1 MGAFELNPIGSGRAS
16 ANGLESL
23 NPRRLREECIIAM
36 KVYDSCR
43 QQDCLTPAQL
53 GPARSAEHACICD
66 VHIHEGDIID
76 PPDNAASVTIDFL
89 KIRKIIIVDKKPNP
103 FKNGFWDVDLKF
115 VFEYRLTFR
124 EVDGTVIGCIRANS
138 IYNKKVTLF
147 GSIGSDL
154 AFSTDLF
161 RHMGDNT
168 MDAEPFIWAE
178 GKAIALTAEL
188 HHKHHHHHH
197 HRPIPDV
204 GPGYP
209 GYPIPDVGPEYP
221 GYPIPDG
228 GCELDRRNPNE
239 VLVTIG
245 LFSILKLFR
254 VVNLSVES
262 KGFCV
267 PEECDE
273 ISPLNPCEFFD
284 KLDFPLDIFAP
295 PQKPEFVAGI
305 SGNIP
310 RDISGGPSC
319 GCKL

>member
-1 MGAFELNPIGSGRAS
+1 MGAFELNSSTLNRRDDIHCVEG
-16 ANGLESL
+16 L
-23 NPRRLREECIIAM
+23 NPRRLREECIIAL

-43 QQDCLTPAQL
+43 QQDCLTPAQI
-53 GPARSAEHACICD
+53 GPARAAEHVCIGD
-66 VHIHEGDIID
+66 DHIHEGDIID

-103 FKNGFWDVDLKF
+103 FKNGFWDIDLKY

-124 EVDGTVIGCIRANS
+124 EADGTVIGCLRANS
-138 IYNKKVTLF
+138 IFNKRITLF

-161 RHMGDNT
+161 KHLGDST
-168 MDAEPFIWAE
+168 MDSEPFIMAE
-178 GKAIALTAEL
+178 AKAVSLSAEL
-188 HHKHHHHHH
+188 HHKRHHHKFPPFVDDSCCTNH
-197 HRPIPDV
+197 V
-204 GPGYP
+204 
-209 GYPIPDVGPEYP
+209 
-221 GYPIPDG
+221 
-228 GCELDRRNPNE
+228 PNE

-245 LFSILKLFR
+245 LFSIVKLFR
-254 VVNLSVES
+254 IVNLSVES

-267 PEECDE
+267 PEECDDL
-273 ISPLNPCEFFD
+273 SPLNPCEFFD

-310 RDISGGPSC
+310 RDRNDC
-319 GCKL
+319 CCK